1 MKVISNIFAP
11 LMPGK
16 FDENE
21 IFSLCI
27 SIVVLALLY
36 LIHQKYKELLW
47 TEFIALYI
55 FNLLLIT
62 LVESTLAE
70 PPIDFYDTLDFPHAE
85 LFDIVLQVIVYPVQM
100 IILIYFYPLKRV
112 NFLFFVLTSA
122 IILTGLE
129 LISLQFNLFQFKKWN
144 SGFSF
149 LFYCLAVGLNLFFFS
164 RFRKVISRRINKET
178 AWRGKP

>member
-1 MKVISNIFAP
+1 MKLMSNILEP
-11 LMPGK
+11 LMPEK

-27 SIVVLALLY
+27 SILVSAVLY
-36 LIHQKYKELLW
+36 FIHKKYKEFLGTELLS
-47 TEFIALYI
+47 LYF

-85 LFDIVLQVIVYPVQM
+85 LFDIILQVAAYPIQM
-100 IILIYFYPLKRV
+100 IILIYFYPLKSLK
-112 NFLFFVLTSA
+112 FFPFVLIGA
-122 IILTGLE
+122 AILTALE
-129 LISLQFNLFQFKKWN
+129 LISLQFNLFQFNKWH

-149 LFYCLAVGLNLFFFS
+149 LFYCFAVGINMLFFS
-164 RFRKVISRRINKET
+164 WFRKVIKKRIKKT
-178 AWRGKP
+178 DIYGKA